1 MQTNH
6 VALLC
11 ICLPHTNLSYPSCS
25 HLFFISPTGAPHLE
39 MQSAAEDGDGRMTLK
54 TWAVSGNSQALTLS
68 CY

>member
-25 HLFFISPTGAPHLE
+25 HLFFISPTGASHLE
-39 MQSAAEDGDGRMTLK
+39 MQSAAEGGDEG
-54 TWAVSGNSQALTLS
+54 WH
-68 CY
+68 